1 MPVHWVQGG
10 CVMFKRLFFVFLLLT
25 FIPRHSFA
33 QTTIALTPP
42 GSVVAVCEG
51 NTVSLTATSNDP
63 NALFAIAIVS
73 INGQAYVNSGTAS
86 ATTVDGANRTF
97 TFNSQSFT
105 IGDATTTFE
114 YRVRFGST
122 FNIAQFG
129 LGGSFQ
135 TTNSE
140 TITVNPLPTATLTAL
155 GGINSV
161 CQNASSPTV
170 NITGVIG
177 TAPFTFTYRITD
189 PLGNIGSNQTI
200 VSDVSGLA
208 QLTVP
213 TNGTTGVYTY
223 ELLQIQDGSSTTCSN
238 ASTATLTMTISPLPT
253 ATISANTLTSCVNST
268 APVVTITGLGGTAPY
283 TFTYREITNGTPGSN
298 QTIISNLAGVAT
310 FSATVSSAATR
321 NYELVSVQE
330 SSATA
335 CVNAQTSSVT
345 IVTNINPNAT
355 GVDPGLPAICYGT
368 SNFNVTFSGVTGGPD
383 QYRIVWDGTA
393 LGAGFTNDG
402 FQAYNTGTNTITVN
416 VPGTVTAGTTYN
428 GTLRLLNS
436 STGCFLENSSSV
448 TINPLP
454 TAVITAS
461 TLSVCLNESTLP
473 TITITATGATAPY
486 TVTYNVTTN
495 GVTVSNLTTLT
506 NLSGVATLSVPT
518 GTAATI
524 VYQLVS
530 VESSVTNCV
539 NAQNASVTV
548 TVNDLPAATITPFS
562 ATTFC
567 AGGSVT
573 LNANTGASLS
583 YLWSDA
589 STGSSISNITNSG
602 TYSVTVT
609 NTSTGCFATSTV
621 TTVTVNALP
630 TPGITASGPLT
641 FCIGNSVNLTGTGGT
656 SYLWSNGTNA
666 ALTNITT
673 SGTYSV
679 TVTDGNGCQNITSTT
694 VTVNALPTPGIT
706 ASGPLTFCI
715 GNSVNLTG
723 TGGTSYLWSN
733 GTNAALTN
741 ITTSGTYSVTVTD
754 GNGCQNI
761 TSTTVT
767 VNALPTPGITASGP
781 LTFCIGNS
789 VNLTGTGGTSYL
801 WSNGTNVALTNIT
814 TSGTYS
820 VTVTDG
826 NGCQNITST
835 TVTVNTLPT
844 PGITASGPL
853 TFCTG
858 NSVNLT
864 GTGGTSY
871 LWSNGTNAALT
882 NITTSGTYSVT
893 VTDGNG
899 CQNITSTTVT
909 VNALPTPG
917 ITASGPLTFCVGNSV
932 NLTGTGGTTYLWSN
946 GTNVAL
952 TNITTGGT
960 YSVTVT
966 DGNGCQNITSTTVTV
981 NGLPT
986 PGITASGPLTFCVGN
1001 SVNLTGTGGTNYLWS
1016 NGTNVALT
1024 SITTSGTYSVTV
1036 TDGNGCQNIT
1046 STTVTVNAL
1055 PTPGITA
1062 SGPLTFCA
1070 GNSVNLTGTGGTTYL
1085 WSNGTN
1091 AALTNI
1097 TTSGTYSVTV
1107 TDGNG
1112 CQNITSTTVTVNPLP
1127 TATINANGPLTFCA
1141 GGSVS
1146 LTASAGNS
1154 YLWSNG
1160 SNSSSVSNIST
1171 SGTYT
1176 VTVTDGNGCENTSS
1190 PTVITVNALP
1200 TAGIT
1205 TSGPLTFCAGNSVN
1219 LTGTGGTTY
1228 LWSNGTNAALT
1239 NITSSGTYSVTVTD
1253 GNGCQNSTSTTI
1265 TVNPLPTA
1273 TINANGP
1280 LTFCAGGTVNL
1291 TASAGNSYLWSNA
1304 STASSI
1310 NNITTSGTYTVTV
1323 TDGNGCQNTSSPTT
1337 ITVNALP
1344 SASINASGA
1353 LTFCAGGS
1361 VNLTA
1366 SAGASYLWSN
1376 ASTGSSI
1383 SNIST
1388 SGTYTVTVTD
1398 GNGCQNTSSPAT
1410 ITVNPLPT
1418 ATITANGPLTFCA
1431 GGSVNLSA
1439 NAANSYLW
1447 SNGSTESSISNI
1459 TSSGTYTVTITDG
1472 NGCKNTSS
1480 PTTIIVNALPAATI
1494 TPNGPTTFC
1503 TGGAVNLT
1511 ANTGVGLN
1519 YLWSNGS
1526 TGSSISNITTSGNYT
1541 VTVTNQ
1547 NNCSATSAPV
1557 TITVNAIP
1565 NVTIAN
1571 PAAVCAPGTVD
1582 LTAAGIT
1589 AGSTAGL
1596 SYSYWTNAAATQSL
1610 NTPFAI
1616 GTAGT
1621 YYIKGTNTT
1630 TNCAS
1635 IRPVI
1640 VSINPQA
1647 AMQINTPAPV
1657 CAPGTVDLT
1666 ATAITN
1672 GSAAGL
1678 SYTYFTNA
1686 AATNVLANPN
1696 AVSSSGIYYIKG
1708 TPATGCSA
1716 IVPVTVTINGLPTL
1730 TVNNPAAVCSPQVI
1744 NLMDASIT
1752 AGSSSGL
1759 NFAYF
1764 SNASLTTPVTNAQN
1778 VNNSGIFYI
1787 RATDVNTGCFR
1798 VAPVTV
1804 QINAAPQGTLQIPS
1818 GNIICENSS
1827 LTLNAS
1833 GANRYQWLLNQQPI
1847 NGATA
1852 ANLNATEAGIYA
1864 VKFISAQGCETVSS
1878 NTINLEL
1885 LRKPTVQFTVS
1896 NACAGVTANFSNTSI
1911 TSASGGINW
1920 LWDFGDGVTS
1930 NQFSPGHIYTTPGN
1944 YIVRLTAT
1952 SLICTG
1958 FNETTLKTYTVQ
1970 SAAPGIRYKDVE
1982 VLKDIPVT
1990 VQARNIGNG
1999 YVWSPSTGVNNINAA
2014 SPSIRV
2020 NITTDYTVAIT
2031 NDIGCTT
2038 VDSVLIKVIPGV
2050 DIYVPK
2056 GFSPNNDGQNDRLY
2070 PILVGMRQLNY
2081 FRVFNRWGNMIFT
2094 TKDSAPQSGW
2104 NGLYLGVMQPTGT
2117 YTWIAEA
2124 VDLQGNIVRKTGT
2137 VLLLQ

>member
-10 CVMFKRLFFVFLLLT
+10 CVYNKPILFLLFLLVI
-25 FIPRHSFA
+25 IP
-33 QTTIALTPP
+33 
-42 GSVVAVCEG
+42 
-51 NTVSLTATSNDP
+51 
-63 NALFAIAIVS
+63 S
-73 INGQAYVNSGTAS
+73 IS
-86 ATTVDGANRTF
+86 
-97 TFNSQSFT
+97 
-105 IGDATTTFE
+105 
-114 YRVRFGST
+114 
-122 FNIAQFG
+122 
-129 LGGSFQ
+129 
-135 TTNSE
+135 
-140 TITVNPLPTATLTAL
+140 
-155 GGINSV
+155 
-161 CQNASSPTV
+161 
-170 NITGVIG
+170 
-177 TAPFTFTYRITD
+177 
-189 PLGNIGSNQTI
+189 
-200 VSDVSGLA
+200 LA
-208 QLTVP
+208 QLTGGTISTTKCQVWDANHVILQTAPITGEDGFFSITYTWERTQDISFTTFTTVGGNTFQLLDATDLTGTWYYRRRVDNNGNTAYSNIVTIVMMPSVSITGTLTVCENASNPTLTITAVGGIAPYTITYNLNGVAQTPITTTTGAGTMTGTVTISAP
-213 TNGTTGVYTY
+213 TNVAGVFTY
-223 ELLQIQDGSSTTCSN
+223 SLTSVVDANSLSETCTNTSISSD
-238 ASTATLTMTISPLPT
+238 ATITVSALPT
-253 ATISANTLTSCVNST
+253 ATITANTLTSCVNST
-268 APVVTITGLGGTAPY
+268 APVITITGLGGTAPY

-298 QTIISNLAGVAT
+298 QTIVSNLAGVAT

-335 CVNAQTSSVT
+335 CINAQTSSVT
-345 IVTNINPNAT
+345 IVTNVNPDVT
-355 GVDPGLPAICYGT
+355 GVNPAIPAICYGT

-393 LGAGFTNDG
+393 TGAGFTNDG
-402 FQAYNTGTNTITVN
+402 FQTYNTGTNTITVN

-454 TAVITAS
+454 TAIIAAS

-473 TITITATGATAPY
+473 TITITASGATSPY

-495 GVTVSNLTTLT
+495 GVTVSNLTTVT

-518 GTAATI
+518 STAATI

-530 VESSVTNCV
+530 VESSVTNCI

-548 TVNDLPAATITPFS
+548 TVNDLPTATITPFS

-573 LNANTGASLS
+573 LNANTGGSLS

-630 TPGITASGPLT
+630 AATITPSGVTTFCAGGSVTLNANTGGSLSYLWSDASTASSITNITNSGTYSVTVTNTGTGCFATSTVTTVTVNALPAATITPSGATTFCAGGSVTLNANTGGSLSYLWSDASTASSITNITNSGTYSVTVTNTGTGCFATSTVTTVTVNALPAATITPSGATTFCAGGSVTLNANTGGSLSYLWSDASTASSISNITNSGTYSVTVTNTGTGCFATSTATTITVNPLPVATINANGPLTFCAGGSVNLTASAGNSYLWSNASNSSSISNISTSGTYTVTITDGNGCHNTSSPTVVTVNALPTPGITTSGPLT
-641 FCIGNSVNLTGTGGT
+641 FCIGNSVNLTGTGG
-656 SYLWSNGTNA
+656 L
-666 ALTNITT
+666 
-673 SGTYSV
+673 
-679 TVTDGNGCQNITSTT
+679 
-694 VTVNALPTPGIT
+694 
-706 ASGPLTFCI
+706 
-715 GNSVNLTG
+715 
-723 TGGTSYLWSN
+723 
-733 GTNAALTN
+733 
-741 ITTSGTYSVTVTD
+741 
-754 GNGCQNI
+754 
-761 TSTTVT
+761 
-767 VNALPTPGITASGP
+767 
-781 LTFCIGNS
+781 
-789 VNLTGTGGTSYL
+789 
-801 WSNGTNVALTNIT
+801 
-814 TSGTYS
+814 
-820 VTVTDG
+820 
-826 NGCQNITST
+826 
-835 TVTVNTLPT
+835 
-844 PGITASGPL
+844 
-853 TFCTG
+853 
-858 NSVNLT
+858 
-864 GTGGTSY
+864 
-871 LWSNGTNAALT
+871 
-882 NITTSGTYSVT
+882 
-893 VTDGNG
+893 
-899 CQNITSTTVT
+899 
-909 VNALPTPG
+909 
-917 ITASGPLTFCVGNSV
+917 
-932 NLTGTGGTTYLWSN
+932 
-946 GTNVAL
+946 
-952 TNITTGGT
+952 
-960 YSVTVT
+960 
-966 DGNGCQNITSTTVTV
+966 
-981 NGLPT
+981 
-986 PGITASGPLTFCVGN
+986 
-1001 SVNLTGTGGTNYLWS
+1001 
-1016 NGTNVALT
+1016 
-1024 SITTSGTYSVTV
+1024 
-1036 TDGNGCQNIT
+1036 
-1046 STTVTVNAL
+1046 
-1055 PTPGITA
+1055 
-1062 SGPLTFCA
+1062 
-1070 GNSVNLTGTGGTTYL
+1070 TYL

-1141 GGSVS
+1141 GGSVN

-1154 YLWSNG
+1154 YLWSNA
-1160 SNSSSVSNIST
+1160 NTTSSISNIST

-1176 VTVTDGNGCENTSS
+1176 VTITDGNGCQNTSS

-1200 TAGIT
+1200 TPGIT
-1205 TSGPLTFCAGNSVN
+1205 ASGPLTFCVGNSVN

-1239 NITSSGTYSVTVTD
+1239 NITNSGTYSVTVTD
-1253 GNGCQNSTSTTI
+1253 GNGCQNITSTTVI
-1265 TVNPLPTA
+1265 VNPLPTA
-1273 TINANGP
+1273 SINANGP
-1280 LTFCAGGTVNL
+1280 LTFCAGGSVNL

-1304 STASSI
+1304 STGPSI
-1310 NNITTSGTYTVTV
+1310 NNITNSGTYTVTV

-1344 SASINASGA
+1344 SASINASGP
-1353 LTFCAGGS
+1353 LTFCSGGS

-1366 SAGASYLWSN
+1366 SGGNNYLWSN

-1383 SNIST
+1383 SNITS

-1410 ITVNPLPT
+1410 ITVNPLPI
-1418 ATITANGPLTFCA
+1418 ASISANGSLTFCA

-1439 NAANSYLW
+1439 NTA
-1447 SNGSTESSISNI
+1447 SS
-1459 TSSGTYTVTITDG
+1459 
-1472 NGCKNTSS
+1472 
-1480 PTTIIVNALPAATI
+1480 
-1494 TPNGPTTFC
+1494 
-1503 TGGAVNLT
+1503 
-1511 ANTGVGLN
+1511 

-1526 TGSSISNITTSGNYT
+1526 TGSSISNITSSGTYTVTVTDGNGCKNTSSPTTITVNALPAATITPSGPTTFCTGSSVNLNANSGTGLNYLWSNGSTGPSISNITTSGTYT

-1565 NVTIAN
+1565 NLTITN
-1571 PAAVCAPGTVD
+1571 PVAVCAPGTVD

-1589 AGSTAGL
+1589 AGSTTGL
-1596 SYSYWTNAAATQSL
+1596 SYTYWTNAAATQSL
-1610 NTPFAI
+1610 TTPFAI

-1621 YYIKGTNTT
+1621 FYIKGTNTT

-1635 IRPVI
+1635 IKPVI

-1657 CAPGTVDLT
+1657 CVPGTVDLT
-1666 ATAITN
+1666 AAAITN

-1686 AATNVLANPN
+1686 AATNVLTNAN
-1696 AVSSSGIYYIKG
+1696 AVNSSGVYYIKG

-1716 IVPVTVTINGLPTL
+1716 IVPVTVTINALPTL

-1744 NLMDASIT
+1744 NLADASIT

-1764 SNASLTTPVTNAQN
+1764 TNAALTTPVTNAQN

-1787 RATDVNTGCFR
+1787 RATDAITGCFR

-1804 QINAAPQGTLQIPS
+1804 QINAAPQGILQTPT

-1833 GANRYQWLLNQQPI
+1833 GANNYQWLLNQQPI
-1847 NGATA
+1847 SGATA

-1885 LRKPTVQFTVS
+1885 LRKPIVQFTVS
-1896 NACAGVTANFSNTSI
+1896 NACAGVTANFSNTSV

-1930 NQFSPGHIYTTPGN
+1930 NLFSPGHIYTTPGN

-1952 SLICTG
+1952 SPICTG

-1970 SAAPGIRYKDVE
+1970 SATPGIRYKDVE

-1990 VQARNIGNG
+1990 VPARNIGNS
-1999 YVWSPSTGVNNINAA
+1999 YVWSPATGVNNINVA

-2020 NITTDYTVAIT
+2020 NTTTDYNVAIT

-2124 VDLQGNIVRKTGT
+2124 VDAQGNIVRKTGT

>member
-1 MPVHWVQGG
+1 MPSVSITGT
-10 CVMFKRLFFVFLLLT
+10 LT
-25 FIPRHSFA
+25 
-33 QTTIALTPP
+33 
-42 GSVVAVCEG
+42 VCE
-51 NTVSLTATSNDP
+51 
-63 NALFAIAIVS
+63 
-73 INGQAYVNSGTAS
+73 
-86 ATTVDGANRTF
+86 
-97 TFNSQSFT
+97 
-105 IGDATTTFE
+105 
-114 YRVRFGST
+114 
-122 FNIAQFG
+122 
-129 LGGSFQ
+129 
-135 TTNSE
+135 
-140 TITVNPLPTATLTAL
+140 
-155 GGINSV
+155 
-161 CQNASSPTV
+161 NASSPTLT
-170 NITGVIG
+170 ITAVGGIAPYTITYNLNGVAQTPIATTTGAG
-177 TAPFTFTYRITD
+177 TMTGTVTIAAPTNVAGVFTYSLTSVVD
-189 PLGNIGSNQTI
+189 ANSLSETCTNSS
-200 VSDVSGLA
+200 VSSSA
-208 QLTVP
+208 TV
-213 TNGTTGVYTY
+213 TV
-223 ELLQIQDGSSTTCSN
+223 N
-238 ASTATLTMTISPLPT
+238 ALPT
-253 ATISANTLTSCVNST
+253 ATITANTLTSCVNST

-345 IVTNINPNAT
+345 IVTNVNPNAT

-609 NTSTGCFATSTV
+609 NTSTSCFATSTV
-621 TTVTVNALP
+621 TTVTVNALPTPGITASGPLTFCIGNSVDLTGTGGTTYLWSNGTNAALTNITTSGTYSVTVTDGNGCQNITSTTITVNALPTPGITASGPLTFCIGNSVDLTGTGGTTYLWSNGTNAALTNITTSGTYSVTVTDGNGCQNITSTTITVNALP

-723 TGGTSYLWSN
+723 TGGTNYLWSN
-733 GTNAALTN
+733 GTNVALTN
-741 ITTSGTYSVTVTD
+741 ITTGGTYSVTVTD

-767 VNALPTPGITASGP
+767 VNA
-781 LTFCIGNS
+781 
-789 VNLTGTGGTSYL
+789 
-801 WSNGTNVALTNIT
+801 
-814 TSGTYS
+814 
-820 VTVTDG
+820 
-826 NGCQNITST
+826 
-835 TVTVNTLPT
+835 LPT

-1070 GNSVNLTGTGGTTYL
+1070 GNSVNLTGTGGTSYL

-1253 GNGCQNSTSTTI
+1253 GNGCQNSTSTTV

-1304 STASSI
+1304 STAPSI

-1344 SASINASGA
+1344 SASINASGP
-1353 LTFCAGGS
+1353 LTFCSGGS

-1366 SAGASYLWSN
+1366 SGGASYLWSN

-1439 NAANSYLW
+1439 NAASSYLW
-1447 SNGSTESSISNI
+1447 SNGSNGSSISNI
-1459 TSSGTYTVTITDG
+1459 TSSGTYTVTVTDG
-1472 NGCKNTSS
+1472 NGCQNTSS

-1696 AVSSSGIYYIKG
+1696 AVSSSGVYYIKG

-1787 RATDVNTGCFR
+1787 RATDINTGCFR

-1952 SLICTG
+1952 SPICTG
-1958 FNETTLKTYTVQ
+1958 FNEASLKTYTVQ

-1982 VLKDIPVT
+1982 VLKDISVT
-1990 VQARNIGNG
+1990 VQARNIGSS
-1999 YVWSPSTGVNNINAA
+1999 YVWSPSTGVNNINTA

-2124 VDLQGNIVRKTGT
+2124 VDVQGNIVRKTGT